1 MIKKINFR
9 NQGLLILIFLIIA
22 ILLSLNIYKDYGISV
37 DEESTRLHGIVSLNY
52 ICEILFP
59 NHKFEFQIN
68 NTIPKLGTYDFK
80 EYGVFFEILLIAI
93 TEIILNIKNF
103 SEIFYS
109 RHLINHLLFL
119 FSVICFYFLCLNIF
133 KNKLYSFFGATI
145 LYTYPRIFA
154 QSFYNDKDLA
164 FLSLFIFLIFFSIKF
179 IKNPSYYNAIL
190 VALFSAITCNI
201 RIIGIYVFIL
211 LALFLIIQILMKNKV
226 DLKKITSLLI
236 LLLFNFIFLYMLSP
250 FLWESP
256 LSNILY
262 SLKSFSKYPWDAY
275 VFYLGNFYKS
285 EFLPWHYLY
294 VYFLATTP
302 ILFSTIVILGMC
314 QIFLRFIKRFINL
327 KL

>member
-1 MIKKINFR
+1 M
-9 NQGLLILIFLIIA
+9 
-22 ILLSLNIYKDYGISV
+22 
-37 DEESTRLHGIVSLNY
+37 
-52 ICEILFP
+52 EIL
-59 NHKFEFQIN
+59 
-68 NTIPKLGTYDFK
+68 
-80 EYGVFFEILLIAI
+80 
-93 TEIILNIKNF
+93 
-103 SEIFYS
+103 
-109 RHLINHLLFL
+109 
-119 FSVICFYFLCLNIF
+119 
-133 KNKLYSFFGATI
+133 KNKNKGFTLIELLVVVAIIGILAAVGVVAYSG
-145 LYTYPRIFA
+145 YTQSAKRNAALA
-154 QSFYNDKDLA
+154 QHQTA
-164 FLSLFIFLIFFSIKF
+164 IKF

-211 LALFLIIQILMKNKV
+211 LALFLIIQILMKNKL

-294 VYFLATTP
+294 VYF
-302 ILFSTIVILGMC
+302 
-314 QIFLRFIKRFINL
+314 
-327 KL
+327 